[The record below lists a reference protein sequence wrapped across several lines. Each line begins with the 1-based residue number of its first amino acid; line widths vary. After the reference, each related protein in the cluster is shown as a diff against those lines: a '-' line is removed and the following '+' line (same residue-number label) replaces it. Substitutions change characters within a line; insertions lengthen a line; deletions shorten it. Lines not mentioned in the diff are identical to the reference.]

1 MSLHETFAGNG
12 ISPIGNR
19 RDVLPI
25 QRGLQGKQ
33 SHMDEVADF
42 FELRTLAS
50 TSDQAHQASD
60 VVDHPNATAATKLV
74 RSVDQS
80 IANHEHLELG
90 NLSFTMPIIVKAVWK
105 NCNKGFT
112 GLGWWRVPED
122 QESGKDQNF

>member
-1 MSLHETFAGNG
+1 
-12 ISPIGNR
+12 
-19 RDVLPI
+19 
-25 QRGLQGKQ
+25 
-33 SHMDEVADF
+33 MDEVADF

-74 RSVDQS
+74 RSGDQS

-112 GLGWWRVPED
+112 SLGWWRVPED
-122 QESGKDQNF
+122 QEST